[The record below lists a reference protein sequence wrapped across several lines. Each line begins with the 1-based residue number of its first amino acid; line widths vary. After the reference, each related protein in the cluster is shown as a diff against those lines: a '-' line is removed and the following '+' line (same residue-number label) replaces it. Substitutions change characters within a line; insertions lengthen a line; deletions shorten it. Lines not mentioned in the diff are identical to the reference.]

1 MSDIVSASEQKSI
14 FLDIKDWLAKIV
26 DSNINISV
34 ADMSADNS
42 LSIVPAKGVK
52 RYKEYACGGYEI
64 YLPFSIYY
72 RGIVDDDDTSSDML
86 DLLDTIGYKL
96 ENNGHTDI
104 PKLELSGGRELLDAY
119 QELTAVK
126 FKQSGKTGEFTASYI
141 LIYSREE

>member
-1 MSDIVSASEQKSI
+1 MDETVSASEQKSI
-14 FLDIKDWLAKIV
+14 FLDIKDWLAKVV
-26 DSNINISV
+26 DADINISV
-34 ADMSADNS
+34 AYMSTDNS

-52 RYKEYACGGYEI
+52 RYKQYACGGYEV

-72 RGIVDDDDTSSDML
+72 RGIADDDDTSSDML

-104 PKLELSGGRELLDAY
+104 PKLELSSGRELINAY

-126 FKQSGKTGEFTASYI
+126 FKQSGKTGEFTASYVI
-141 LIYSREE
+141 IYSRDE